1 MNTSAYFSVAL
12 PGDTTDDQLSK
23 CYEWGKQHCVHCN
36 LLRTCDDEYLLI
48 AHRNDEKDLRARQ
61 RRMLTNLRNWGIDT
75 GKQKGWIKLLTPSE
89 YDTLSRDGAQKP
101 SGVEAEDRPTRSD
114 DSTSGREHTT
124 DGEEGKREEA
134 ATNIADSSLQWGLLR
149 LPSNLLYNGGERFA
163 ALQTKIPVC

>member
-23 CYEWGKQHCVHCN
+23 CYEWGKQHCLHCN

-61 RRMLTNLRNWGIDT
+61 RLMLTNLRNWGLGT

-89 YDTLSRDGAQKP
+89 YDKLSRVGAQKP
-101 SGVEAEDRPTRSD
+101 SGVEEEEDRP
-114 DSTSGREHTT
+114 
-124 DGEEGKREEA
+124 
-134 ATNIADSSLQWGLLR
+134 
-149 LPSNLLYNGGERFA
+149 
-163 ALQTKIPVC
+163 